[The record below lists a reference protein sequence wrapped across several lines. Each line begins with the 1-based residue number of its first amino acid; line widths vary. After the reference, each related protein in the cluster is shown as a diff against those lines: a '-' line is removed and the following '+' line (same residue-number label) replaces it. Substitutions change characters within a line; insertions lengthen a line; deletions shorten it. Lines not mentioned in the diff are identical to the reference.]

1 MQLDEHHRPGRSEL
15 RWARADG
22 KDLAY
27 FFTTCPSQ
35 SLLLDAD
42 LCPEPAWD
50 PVLYVKRVNGN
61 QIGCND
67 DTCGVGPRLT
77 DVTISNSTL
86 YWLYVDGFDAGECGS
101 YSLDTNLR

>member
-1 MQLDEHHRPGRSEL
+1 MDQNCDAPGSG
-15 RWARADG
+15 G

-27 FFTTCPSQ
+27 FFTTCPAQ

-42 LCPEPAWD
+42 ICPEPAWD

-67 DTCGVGPRLT
+67 DTCGFGPRLT
-77 DVTISNSTL
+77 NVTISSSTL
-86 YWLYVDGFDAGECGS
+86 YWLYVDGFDNSHCGP